1 MMKRIILLLNI
12 VLLLLINDSYSQD
25 ESFLGLTFGTAI
37 PQGKYAEQDFYDKST
52 GYANTGFMFSFDGA
66 WFPDDY
72 LGIGGTVTFASNNPD
87 KNAFKEDLRQFLN
100 DSVPDIAEVLD
111 ENFVVD
117 YGVWKYLNI
126 FIGPSF
132 TYPIGRLNID
142 ARILAGV
149 SFGWQP
155 SQEIDA
161 TDVNESTF
169 SRKVSGK
176 AVPALG
182 YCAGGGVRYAF
193 KSGYVLRVTA
203 EWVNSKPKFEYTSN
217 ISYEEDGQDITIE
230 IEKESYEMPFKNV
243 HLGIGIAYNFNM

>member
-1 MMKRIILLLNI
+1 MKRIFLLLNIILLLLVSN
-12 VLLLLINDSYSQD
+12 SFAQD
-25 ESFLGLTFGTAI
+25 ESFLGLSFGTAI
-37 PQGKYAEQDFYDKST
+37 PQGKFAEQDFYDKET
-52 GYANTGFMFSFDGA
+52 GYANTGFMFAFDGA

-87 KNAFKEDLRQFLN
+87 KNAYKEDLRQYII
-100 DSVPDIAEVLD
+100 DSTDLEEVLD

-126 FIGPSF
+126 FIGPNF
-132 TYPIGRLNID
+132 TYPLGRFNID

-161 TDVNESTF
+161 TDEIESTF
-169 SRKVSGK
+169 SRKVEGK
-176 AVPALG
+176 AKAALG
-182 YCAGGGVRYAF
+182 YCVGGGVRYAF

-203 EWVNSKPKFEYTSN
+203 EWANSKPEFTYTSEVV
-217 ISYEEDGQDITIE
+217 YRR
-230 IEKESYEMPFKNV
+230 
-243 HLGIGIAYNFNM
+243 